1 MKELTLEEVESRIE
15 WLVRNMP
22 PFPPPWATD
31 TLRKLI
37 NEQER
42 LKGKAQ

>member
-1 MKELTLEEVESRIE
+1 MKELTLEDVERHID

-22 PFPPPWATD
+22 PFPPPWATE

-37 NEQER
+37 NEQKK
-42 LKGKAQ
+42 LKGEL